1 MYWVCESI
9 NWLNGLCWEFMQVGD
24 TLPFVDDVP
33 YFGQGFNAVQIIDSG
48 MSKSGCMN
56 EGWKDSR

>member
-1 MYWVCESI
+1 
-9 NWLNGLCWEFMQVGD
+9 MQVGD